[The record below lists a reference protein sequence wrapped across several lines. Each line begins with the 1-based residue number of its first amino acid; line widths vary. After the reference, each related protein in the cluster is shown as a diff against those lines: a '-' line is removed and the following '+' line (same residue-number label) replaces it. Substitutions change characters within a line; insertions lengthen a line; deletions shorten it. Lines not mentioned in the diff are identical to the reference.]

1 MFEKVKQL
9 TESCSC
15 GKKHTLMTEEFAV
28 EKDAHLL
35 MAEYLKKHGYT
46 SPAVICDENT
56 HVFTHDITKSIDVK
70 AVLTVSGKAHATE
83 VFAADAEDFIRKHF
97 PDVLIACG
105 SGSVHDITRYA
116 AHTMN
121 VPFVSYPTAASVDG
135 YVSGVAAMTWYGQK
149 LTFEAVPPKAVFA
162 SPEVFATAPERLTA
176 SGVGDVLGKYNSLF
190 DWNVGRIFTGEYY
203 CPEIAA
209 ITREAVDETVEA
221 IKRRA
226 DISKEE
232 YTTKVMYALLLSGL
246 AMQLAGNSR
255 PASGAEHHMSH
266 LWEMHLMNE
275 EVNALHGEKVAVGLN
290 IVADTYKKALTRGL
304 DYDKIGGIELEKVF
318 AKGRISPV
326 FAELT
331 EPTLKEN
338 LPDGTLSSSS
348 LAKIKL
354 DDIDRINKEL
364 AEAASILPEADEIIN
379 LCTLADVPVKPSDV
393 GLPSDEEFIK
403 KSLKYAPYVRNRI
416 TLLKI
421 LSAADII

>member
-1 MFEKVKQL
+1 
-9 TESCSC
+9 
-15 GKKHTLMTEEFAV
+15 
-28 EKDAHLL
+28 
-35 MAEYLKKHGYT
+35 
-46 SPAVICDENT
+46 
-56 HVFTHDITKSIDVK
+56 
-70 AVLTVSGKAHATE
+70 
-83 VFAADAEDFIRKHF
+83 
-97 PDVLIACG
+97 
-105 SGSVHDITRYA
+105 
-116 AHTMN
+116 
-121 VPFVSYPTAASVDG
+121 
-135 YVSGVAAMTWYGQK
+135 
-149 LTFEAVPPKAVFA
+149 
-162 SPEVFATAPERLTA
+162 
-176 SGVGDVLGKYNSLF
+176 
-190 DWNVGRIFTGEYY
+190 
-203 CPEIAA
+203 
-209 ITREAVDETVEA
+209 
-221 IKRRA
+221 
-226 DISKEE
+226 
-232 YTTKVMYALLLSGL
+232 MYALLLSGL

-275 EVNALHGEKVAVGLN
+275 EVDALHGEKVAVGLN
-290 IVADTYKKALTRGL
+290 IVADTYKKALLCGL
-304 DYDKIGGIELEKVF
+304 DYDKIGRIELEKVF

-326 FAELT
+326 FGELT

-364 AEAASILPEADEIIN
+364 AEAAGVLPEADEIIN